1 MLGAK
6 LAHMTG
12 PLNWVLGRV
21 DDVTDLFSVWFRR
34 GDTIPFEQ
42 VMRELELADGL
53 ALTEP
58 RPE

>member
-1 MLGAK
+1 MI
-6 LAHMTG
+6 G

-21 DDVTDLFSVWFRR
+21 DDVTDLVSARFRR
-34 GDTIPFEQ
+34 RDTIPFEQ
-42 VMRELELADGL
+42 VMRELELADVL